1 MNKKIKLISI
11 CIIFLLCVIGHI
23 YNTNNT
29 NNTNNNISLQ
39 DNNVTYAISLDGKKT
54 SSFPARG
61 SYKVQVECNND
72 VGKWL
77 YDEWKLSIEDMLGTS
92 TSCDIDFTSITT
104 KTLLSDYV
112 ISLVGKSQGTGKVIN
127 ENGYRYE
134 GKNPNNYIWFKNE
147 YWRII
152 GVFDSST
159 HGQAGK
165 NLVKIIRDKQIG
177 YQTWDSA
184 GTNNWSTSSLKSLLN
199 DYYYKATD
207 GTNSGKCYGY
217 SNTVTSNCNYTKNG
231 IQSYY
236 RNLIQSVT
244 WHLGGYNSIAVT
256 ANNFYTYERGTTVNG
271 SNPTTTTGY
280 IGLMYP
286 SDFGY
291 TALESDCAR
300 TTLLSEYITVACA
313 GASWLSGR
321 SFDLTLTQYTTNATQ
336 TISISRE
343 GKIAARDAIG
353 NFGVSPVL
361 YLNSSVYLVDGNGS
375 LDNPY
380 IIAS

>member
-61 SYKVQVECNND
+61 SYKVQVECNNA

-134 GKNPNNYIWFKNE
+134 GKNPNNYIWFNNE

-152 GVFDSST
+152 GVFDSAT

-321 SFDLTLTQYTTNATQ
+321 SYDLTLTQYTTNATQ

-343 GKIAARDAIG
+343 GKIGARDAIG

>member
-29 NNTNNNISLQ
+29 NNNISLQ
-39 DNNVTYAISLDGKKT
+39 DNNVTYAISLDGEKT

-61 SYKVQVECNND
+61 SYKVQVECNNA

-134 GKNPNNYIWFKNE
+134 GKNPNNYIWFNNE

-152 GVFDSST
+152 GVFDSAT

-184 GTNNWSTSSLKSLLN
+184 GSNNWSTSSLKSLLN

>member
-1 MNKKIKLISI
+1 MNKKIKLTSI

-23 YNTNNT
+23 Y
-29 NNTNNNISLQ
+29 NTNNNISLQ
-39 DNNVTYAISLDGKKT
+39 DNNVTYAISLDGEKT

-61 SYKVQVECNND
+61 SYKVQVECNNA

-134 GKNPNNYIWFKNE
+134 GKNPNNYIWFNNE

-152 GVFDSST
+152 GVFDSAT

-165 NLVKIIRDKQIG
+165 SLVKIIRDKQIG

-291 TALESDCAR
+291 SALESNCAR
-300 TTLLSEYITVACA
+300 TTLLSEYITAACA

>member
-23 YNTNNT
+23 YNTNN
-29 NNTNNNISLQ
+29 NISLQ
-39 DNNVTYAISLDGKKT
+39 DNNVTYAISLDGEKT

-61 SYKVQVECNND
+61 SYKVQVECNNA

-104 KTLLSDYV
+104 KILLSDYV

-134 GKNPNNYIWFKNE
+134 GKNPNNYIWFNNE

-152 GVFDSST
+152 GVFDSAT

-291 TALESDCAR
+291 TALESNCAR

>member
-23 YNTNNT
+23 YNTNN
-29 NNTNNNISLQ
+29 NISLQ
-39 DNNVTYAISLDGKKT
+39 DNNVTYAISLDGEKT

-61 SYKVQVECNND
+61 SYKVQVECNNA

-134 GKNPNNYIWFKNE
+134 GKNPNNYIWFNNE

-152 GVFDSST
+152 GVFDNAT

-165 NLVKIIRDKQIG
+165 SLVKIIRDKQIG

-291 TALESDCAR
+291 SALESNCAR
-300 TTLLSEYITVACA
+300 TTLLSEYITAACA

>member
-23 YNTNNT
+23 YNTNN
-29 NNTNNNISLQ
+29 NISLQ
-39 DNNVTYAISLDGKKT
+39 DNNVTYAISLDGEKT

-61 SYKVQVECNND
+61 SYKVQVECNNA

-104 KTLLSDYV
+104 KILLSDYV

-134 GKNPNNYIWFKNE
+134 GKNTNNYIWFNNE

-152 GVFDSST
+152 GVFDSAT

-199 DYYYKATD
+199 DYYYKAKD

-291 TALESDCAR
+291 TALESNCAR

>member
-1 MNKKIKLISI
+1 MNKKIKLTSI
-11 CIIFLLCVIGHI
+11 CIIFLLCVIGYI
-23 YNTNNT
+23 Y
-29 NNTNNNISLQ
+29 NTNNNISLQ
-39 DNNVTYAISLDGKKT
+39 DNNVTYAISLDGEKT

-61 SYKVQVECNND
+61 SYKVQVECNNA

-134 GKNPNNYIWFKNE
+134 GKNPNNYIWFNNE

-152 GVFDSST
+152 GVFDSAT

-165 NLVKIIRDKQIG
+165 SLVKIIRDKQIG

-231 IQSYY
+231 IKSYY

-291 TALESDCAR
+291 SALESNCAR
-300 TTLLSEYITVACA
+300 TTLLSEYNTAACA

>member
-61 SYKVQVECNND
+61 SYKVQVECNNA

-134 GKNPNNYIWFKNE
+134 GKNPNNYIWFNNE

-152 GVFDSST
+152 GVFDSAT

-184 GTNNWSTSSLKSLLN
+184 GTNNWSTSSLKRLLN

>member
-1 MNKKIKLISI
+1 MNKKIKLTSI
-11 CIIFLLCVIGHI
+11 CIIFLLCVIGYI
-23 YNTNNT
+23 Y
-29 NNTNNNISLQ
+29 NTNNNISLQ
-39 DNNVTYAISLDGKKT
+39 DNKVTYAISLDGEKT

-61 SYKVQVECNND
+61 SYKVQVECNNA

-134 GKNPNNYIWFKNE
+134 GKNPNNYIWFNNE

-152 GVFDSST
+152 GVFDSAT

-165 NLVKIIRDKQIG
+165 SLVKIIRDKQIG

-291 TALESDCAR
+291 SALESNCAR
-300 TTLLSEYITVACA
+300 TTLLSEYITAACA

>member
-23 YNTNNT
+23 YNTNN
-29 NNTNNNISLQ
+29 NISLQ
-39 DNNVTYAISLDGKKT
+39 DNNVTYAISLDGEKT

-61 SYKVQVECNND
+61 SYKVQVECNNA

-134 GKNPNNYIWFKNE
+134 GKNPNNYIWFNNE

-152 GVFDSST
+152 GVFDSAT

-165 NLVKIIRDKQIG
+165 SLVKIIRDKQIG

-291 TALESDCAR
+291 SALESNCAR
-300 TTLLSEYITVACA
+300 TTLLSEYITAACA

-353 NFGVSPVL
+353 NYGVSPVL

>member
-1 MNKKIKLISI
+1 MNKKIKLTSI
-11 CIIFLLCVIGHI
+11 CIIFLLCVIGYI
-23 YNTNNT
+23 Y
-29 NNTNNNISLQ
+29 NTNNNISLQ
-39 DNNVTYAISLDGKKT
+39 DNNITYAISLDGEKT

-61 SYKVQVECNND
+61 SYKVQVECNNAI
-72 VGKWL
+72 GKWL

-134 GKNPNNYIWFKNE
+134 GKNPNNYIWFNNE

-152 GVFDSST
+152 GVFDSAT

-165 NLVKIIRDKQIG
+165 SLVKIIRDKQIG

-291 TALESDCAR
+291 SALESNCAR
-300 TTLLSEYITVACA
+300 TTLLSEYITAACA

>member
-1 MNKKIKLISI
+1 MNKKIKLTSI
-11 CIIFLLCVIGHI
+11 CIIFLLCVIGYI
-23 YNTNNT
+23 Y
-29 NNTNNNISLQ
+29 NTNNNISLQ
-39 DNNVTYAISLDGKKT
+39 DNNVTYAISLDGEKT

-61 SYKVQVECNND
+61 SYKVQVECNNA

-134 GKNPNNYIWFKNE
+134 GKNPNNYIWFNNE

-152 GVFDSST
+152 GVFDSAT

-165 NLVKIIRDKQIG
+165 SLVKIIRDKQIG

-291 TALESDCAR
+291 SALESNCAR

>member
-11 CIIFLLCVIGHI
+11 CIIFLLCVIGYI
-23 YNTNNT
+23 Y
-29 NNTNNNISLQ
+29 NTNNNISLQ
-39 DNNVTYAISLDGKKT
+39 DNNVTYAISLDGEKT

-61 SYKVQVECNND
+61 SYKVQVECNNA

-134 GKNPNNYIWFKNE
+134 GKNPNNYIWFNNE

-152 GVFDSST
+152 GVFDSAT

-165 NLVKIIRDKQIG
+165 SLVKIIRDKQIG

-291 TALESDCAR
+291 SALESNCAR
-300 TTLLSEYITVACA
+300 TTLLSEYITAACA

>member
-11 CIIFLLCVIGHI
+11 CIIFLLCVIGYI
-23 YNTNNT
+23 Y
-29 NNTNNNISLQ
+29 NTNNNISLQ
-39 DNNVTYAISLDGKKT
+39 DNNVTYAISLDGEKT

-61 SYKVQVECNND
+61 SYKVQVECNNA

-134 GKNPNNYIWFKNE
+134 GKNPNNYIWFNNE

-152 GVFDSST
+152 GVFDSAT

-291 TALESDCAR
+291 SALESNCAR
-300 TTLLSEYITVACA
+300 TTLLSEYITAACA

>member
-23 YNTNNT
+23 YNTNN
-29 NNTNNNISLQ
+29 NISLQ
-39 DNNVTYAISLDGKKT
+39 DNNVTYAISLDGEKT

-61 SYKVQVECNND
+61 SYKVQVECNNA

-134 GKNPNNYIWFKNE
+134 GKNPNNYIWFNNE

-152 GVFDSST
+152 GVFDSAT

>member
-1 MNKKIKLISI
+1 MNKKIKLTSI
-11 CIIFLLCVIGHI
+11 CIIFLLCVIGYI
-23 YNTNNT
+23 Y
-29 NNTNNNISLQ
+29 NTNNNISLQ
-39 DNNVTYAISLDGKKT
+39 DNNVTYAISLDGEKT

-61 SYKVQVECNND
+61 SYKVQVECNNA

-134 GKNPNNYIWFKNE
+134 GKNPNNYIWFNNE

-152 GVFDSST
+152 GVFDSAT

-165 NLVKIIRDKQIG
+165 SLVKIIRDKQIG

-207 GTNSGKCYGY
+207 GTNS
-217 SNTVTSNCNYTKNG
+217 NYTKNG

-291 TALESDCAR
+291 SALESNRAR
-300 TTLLSEYITVACA
+300 TTLLSEYITAACA

>member
-1 MNKKIKLISI
+1 MNKKIKLTSI
-11 CIIFLLCVIGHI
+11 CIIFLLCVIGYI
-23 YNTNNT
+23 Y
-29 NNTNNNISLQ
+29 NTNNNISLQ
-39 DNNVTYAISLDGKKT
+39 DNNVTYAISLDGKKI
-54 SSFPARG
+54 SSFPTRG
-61 SYKVQVECNND
+61 SYKVQVECNNA

-134 GKNPNNYIWFKNE
+134 GKNPNNYIWFNNE

-152 GVFDSST
+152 GVFDSAT

-165 NLVKIIRDKQIG
+165 SLVKIIRDKQIG

-291 TALESDCAR
+291 SALESNCAR
-300 TTLLSEYITVACA
+300 TTYLSEYNTAACA

>member
-1 MNKKIKLISI
+1 MNKKIKLTSI
-11 CIIFLLCVIGHI
+11 CIIFLLCVIGYI
-23 YNTNNT
+23 Y
-29 NNTNNNISLQ
+29 NTNNNISLQ
-39 DNNVTYAISLDGKKT
+39 DNNVTYAISLDGEKT

-61 SYKVQVECNND
+61 SYKVQVECNNA

-134 GKNPNNYIWFKNE
+134 GKNPNNYIWFNNE

-152 GVFDSST
+152 GVFDSAT

-165 NLVKIIRDKQIG
+165 SLAKIIRDKQIG

-291 TALESDCAR
+291 SALESNCAR
-300 TTLLSEYITVACA
+300 TTLLSEYITAACA

>member
-23 YNTNNT
+23 YNTNN
-29 NNTNNNISLQ
+29 NISLQ
-39 DNNVTYAISLDGKKT
+39 DNNVTYAISLDGEKT

-61 SYKVQVECNND
+61 SYKVQVECNNA

-134 GKNPNNYIWFKNE
+134 GKNPNNYIWFNNE

-152 GVFDSST
+152 GVFDNAT

-165 NLVKIIRDKQIG
+165 SLVKIIRDKQIG

-291 TALESDCAR
+291 SALESNCAR
-300 TTLLSEYITVACA
+300 TTLLSEYITAACA

-361 YLNSSVYLVDGNGS
+361 YLNSSVYFVDGNGS

>member
-61 SYKVQVECNND
+61 SYKVQVECNNA

-134 GKNPNNYIWFKNE
+134 GKNPNNYIWFNNE

-152 GVFDSST
+152 GVFDSAT

-236 RNLIQSVT
+236 GNLIQSVT

>member
-1 MNKKIKLISI
+1 MNKKIKLTSI
-11 CIIFLLCVIGHI
+11 CIIFLLCVIGYI
-23 YNTNNT
+23 Y
-29 NNTNNNISLQ
+29 NTNNNISLQ
-39 DNNVTYAISLDGKKT
+39 DNNVTYAISLDGEKT

-61 SYKVQVECNND
+61 SYKVQVECNNAI
-72 VGKWL
+72 GKWL

-134 GKNPNNYIWFKNE
+134 GKNPNNYIWFNNE

-152 GVFDSST
+152 GVFDSAT

-165 NLVKIIRDKQIG
+165 SLVKIIRDKQIG

-291 TALESDCAR
+291 SALESNCAR
-300 TTLLSEYITVACA
+300 TTLLSEYITAACA

>member
-23 YNTNNT
+23 YNT

-61 SYKVQVECNND
+61 SYKVQVECNNA

-134 GKNPNNYIWFKNE
+134 GKNPNNYIWFNNE

-152 GVFDSST
+152 GVFDSAT

-177 YQTWDSA
+177 YQTWDSE

>member
-1 MNKKIKLISI
+1 MNKKIKLTSI
-11 CIIFLLCVIGHI
+11 CIIFLLCVIGYI
-23 YNTNNT
+23 Y
-29 NNTNNNISLQ
+29 NTNNNISLQ

-61 SYKVQVECNND
+61 SYKVQVECNNA

-134 GKNPNNYIWFKNE
+134 GKNPNNYIWFNNE

-152 GVFDSST
+152 GVFDSAT

-207 GTNSGKCYGY
+207 GTNSGQCYGY

>member
-11 CIIFLLCVIGHI
+11 CIIFLLCVIGYI
-23 YNTNNT
+23 YNTN
-29 NNTNNNISLQ
+29 NNNISLQ

-61 SYKVQVECNND
+61 SYKVQVECNNA

-134 GKNPNNYIWFKNE
+134 GKNPNNYIWFNNE

-152 GVFDSST
+152 GVFDSAT

>member
-1 MNKKIKLISI
+1 MNKKIKLTSI
-11 CIIFLLCVIGHI
+11 CIIFLLCVIGYI
-23 YNTNNT
+23 Y
-29 NNTNNNISLQ
+29 NTNNNISLQ
-39 DNNVTYAISLDGKKT
+39 DNNVTYAISLDGEKT

-61 SYKVQVECNND
+61 SYKVQVECNNA

-134 GKNPNNYIWFKNE
+134 GKNPNNYIWFNNE

-152 GVFDSST
+152 GVFDSAT

-231 IQSYY
+231 IKSYY

-291 TALESDCAR
+291 SALESNCAR
-300 TTLLSEYITVACA
+300 TTLLSEYITAACA

>member
-1 MNKKIKLISI
+1 MKKKIKLISI
-11 CIIFLLCVIGHI
+11 CIIFLLCVIGYI
-23 YNTNNT
+23 Y
-29 NNTNNNISLQ
+29 NTNNNISLQ
-39 DNNVTYAISLDGKKT
+39 DNNVTYAISLDGEKT

-61 SYKVQVECNND
+61 SYKVQVECNNA

-134 GKNPNNYIWFKNE
+134 GKNPNNYIWFNNE

-152 GVFDSST
+152 GVFDSAT

-165 NLVKIIRDKQIG
+165 SLVKIIRDKQIG

-291 TALESDCAR
+291 SALESDCAR
-300 TTLLSEYITVACA
+300 TTLLSEYITAACA

>member
-11 CIIFLLCVIGHI
+11 CIIFLLCVIGYI
-23 YNTNNT
+23 Y
-29 NNTNNNISLQ
+29 NTNNNISLQ
-39 DNNVTYAISLDGKKT
+39 DNNVTYAISLDGEKT

-61 SYKVQVECNND
+61 SYKVQVECNNAI
-72 VGKWL
+72 GKWL

-134 GKNPNNYIWFKNE
+134 GKNPNNYIWFNNE

-152 GVFDSST
+152 GVFDSAT

-165 NLVKIIRDKQIG
+165 SLVKIIRDKQIG

-291 TALESDCAR
+291 SALESNCAR
-300 TTLLSEYITVACA
+300 TTLLSEYITAACA

>member
-23 YNTNNT
+23 YNTNN
-29 NNTNNNISLQ
+29 NISLQ
-39 DNNVTYAISLDGKKT
+39 DNNVTYAISLDGEKT

-61 SYKVQVECNND
+61 SYKVQVECNNA

-134 GKNPNNYIWFKNE
+134 GKNPNNYIWFNNE

-152 GVFDSST
+152 GVFDSAT

-291 TALESDCAR
+291 TALESNCAR

>member
-11 CIIFLLCVIGHI
+11 CIIFLLCVIGYI
-23 YNTNNT
+23 Y
-29 NNTNNNISLQ
+29 NTNNNISLQ
-39 DNNVTYAISLDGKKT
+39 DNNVTYAISLDGEKT

-61 SYKVQVECNND
+61 SYKVQVECNNA

-134 GKNPNNYIWFKNE
+134 GKNPNNYIWFNNE

-152 GVFDSST
+152 GVFDSAT

-165 NLVKIIRDKQIG
+165 SLVKIIRDKQIG

-291 TALESDCAR
+291 SALESDCAR
-300 TTLLSEYITVACA
+300 TTLLSEYITAACA

>member
-1 MNKKIKLISI
+1 MNKKIKLTSI
-11 CIIFLLCVIGHI
+11 CIIFLLCVIGYI
-23 YNTNNT
+23 YNI
-29 NNTNNNISLQ
+29 NNNISLQ
-39 DNNVTYAISLDGKKT
+39 DNNVTYAISLDGEKT

-61 SYKVQVECNND
+61 SYKVQVECNNA

-134 GKNPNNYIWFKNE
+134 GKNPNNYIWFNNE

-152 GVFDSST
+152 GVFDSAT

-165 NLVKIIRDKQIG
+165 SLVKIIRDKQIG

>member
-1 MNKKIKLISI
+1 MNKKIKLTSI
-11 CIIFLLCVIGHI
+11 CIIFLLCVIGYI
-23 YNTNNT
+23 YNI
-29 NNTNNNISLQ
+29 NNNISLQ
-39 DNNVTYAISLDGKKT
+39 DNNVTYAISLDGEKT

-61 SYKVQVECNND
+61 SYKVQVECNNA

-134 GKNPNNYIWFKNE
+134 GKNPNNYIWFNNE

-152 GVFDSST
+152 GVFDSAT

-165 NLVKIIRDKQIG
+165 SLVKIIRDKQIG

-291 TALESDCAR
+291 SALESNCAR
-300 TTLLSEYITVACA
+300 TTLLSEYITAACA

>member
-1 MNKKIKLISI
+1 MNKKIKLTSI
-11 CIIFLLCVIGHI
+11 CIIFLLCVIGYI
-23 YNTNNT
+23 Y
-29 NNTNNNISLQ
+29 NTNNNISLQ
-39 DNNVTYAISLDGKKT
+39 DNNVTYAISLDGEKT

-61 SYKVQVECNND
+61 SYKVQVECNNA

-134 GKNPNNYIWFKNE
+134 GKNPNNYIWFNNE

-152 GVFDSST
+152 GVFDNAT

-165 NLVKIIRDKQIG
+165 SLVKIIRDKQIG

-291 TALESDCAR
+291 SALESNCAR
-300 TTLLSEYITVACA
+300 TTLLSEYITAACA